1 MSTIT
6 RPVPTAR
13 RAAPRSQTWIHVAS
27 HLDPRFGGVAK
38 ILPELCAAVSGTG
51 ECNAPLVGFCDPAEL
66 KSMAAP
72 GRVHVECVS
81 PAGLT
86 GRLAESFGVT
96 AGPLAAGPLS
106 ERLRQADGVHIHG
119 LWEQHC
125 VSAVRAARAAR
136 KPYVLSAHGMLE
148 PWALRNKR
156 WKKIVYSWLVERSNV
171 SGAACLHALT
181 RAEAENYRSYG
192 AKNPIAVIPNGV
204 HVPGDATAAAFL
216 AQYPA
221 LGQKRCVLFLG
232 RIHYKKG
239 LNLLVQAW
247 KQVAARDGDAHLVLA
262 GPDFEN
268 TQASVERTVAEL
280 GLAGRVT
287 FTGMLSG
294 DLKWSAIQAS
304 EIFVLPSYSE
314 GFSVSVLEAM
324 GMGKPVVVTRQCNV
338 PEVSLHGCGWVI
350 EPDAGQLA
358 SSLLEYLRMPGARVR
373 TLGANGRSLVEG
385 SYNWTVIGAQMRAVY
400 EWVPGGPVPGSVE
413 LILR

>member
-1 MSTIT
+1 MSTAT

-38 ILPELCAAVSGTG
+38 ILPELCAAVSGKG
-51 ECNAPLVGFCDPAEL
+51 ECNASLVGFCDPAERI
-66 KSMAAP
+66 SMGGT
-72 GRVHVECVS
+72 GRVQVECVS
-81 PAGLT
+81 PAGLA
-86 GRLAESFGVT
+86 GRLAEGFGVT
-96 AGPLAAGPLS
+96 AGPLS
-106 ERLRQADGVHIHG
+106 ERLRKADGVHIHG
-119 LWEQHC
+119 LWERH
-125 VSAVRAARAAR
+125 SIAAVRAARAAR

-181 RAEAENYRSYG
+181 RAEAENYRNYG

-204 HVPGDATAAAFL
+204 HVPEDTTAAAFL
-216 AQYPA
+216 ARYPA
-221 LGQKRCVLFLG
+221 LEQKRCVLFLG

-268 TQASVERTVAEL
+268 TRASVERTVAEL
-280 GLAGRVT
+280 GLAGCVT

-294 DLKWSAIQAS
+294 ELKWSAIQAS

-358 SSLLEYLRMPGARVR
+358 SSIGEYLRMPASRVR
-373 TLGANGRSLVEG
+373 TLGANGRSLVAG
-385 SYNWTVIGAQMRAVY
+385 SYNWTVIGERMRTVY
-400 EWVPGGPVPGSVE
+400 EWVLGGPVPGNVE
-413 LILR
+413 LIGR